1 MKHHNPPSRNL
12 TLKNLEDEVI
22 VAWNGP
28 QIQHADNVI
37 KETID
42 LMQGAGKWHFIRS
55 SKGVRLKFYHVS
67 EAVDALQNVKSTFS
81 LNSF

>member
-1 MKHHNPPSRNL
+1 MHRVVQCAEFLHSLGISIRSL
-12 TLKNLEDEVI
+12 V
-22 VAWNGP
+22 
-28 QIQHADNVI
+28 NVI

-42 LMQGAGKWHFIRS
+42 SMQGARKWHFIRS